1 LRYQLPNIGARR
13 NLRLNVGHITP
24 AFDKRPWLTPILS
37 KDVTNSMRRL
47 YTRGRVPA
55 GGIAIIGS
63 RTPPD
68 DAIGF
73 AYELARRLRRP
84 VIAGLALGI
93 DSAAHRGAIAG
104 GNPTVAF
111 VGYGF
116 GRTYPPGNAEL
127 EREIVRSGGAI
138 ATVQPPGEPV
148 TDESFVERDRLQA
161 LYAQAVVLVASELDG
176 GAMHT
181 MHFAGTLHK
190 PCFAVRP
197 PEGSKGDPRWAGNLR
212 ALVDGAQPLSF
223 DVGETLEVLH
233 ARFDTA

>member
-1 LRYQLPNIGARR
+1 
-13 NLRLNVGHITP
+13 
-24 AFDKRPWLTPILS
+24 
-37 KDVTNSMRRL
+37 MRRL
-47 YTRGRVPA
+47 YTLGRIPG

-63 RTPPD
+63 RTAPN

-73 AYELARRLRRP
+73 AYELARRLRTP

-93 DSAAHRGAIAG
+93 DTAAHRGAIAG

-116 GRTYPPGNAEL
+116 GCTYPPENAEL
-127 EREIVRSGGAI
+127 EREIVRRGGAI
-138 ATVQPPGEPV
+138 ATVRARGEPV

-161 LYAQAVVLVASELDG
+161 LHAQAVVLVASELDG

-181 MHFAGTLHK
+181 MHFAGELHK
-190 PCFAVRP
+190 PRFAVRP
-197 PEGSKGDPRWAGNLR
+197 PESTKGDPRWAGNLR
-212 ALVDGAQPLSF
+212 ALADGARQLPF
-223 DVGETLEVLH
+223 DVDETLEILH